1 MTRGPVLG
9 PTVRTVVA
17 VLVAAASLSACG
29 RGSDQAAGTSTSKV
43 TTTTTSTAT
52 TTSTVPTTTVPAP
65 TTTTSASPRPQT
77 LQQVV
82 DGYAAG
88 QPVPFGVVAA
98 DLATGERASRLGD
111 RKVLSASFYKLF
123 VARELVRRM
132 HEGSLDRESQ
142 AGDGSGR
149 TWGQCL
155 TDMIVVSDDPCGV
168 AGLKAVGRAAHD
180 PALAAAGFRN
190 TTLGSPQQ
198 TSAADVALF
207 FERARAGTLL
217 GPDGQAPTKEL
228 WDLLVRQQVRDR
240 FPKGLPAGTPIA
252 HKTGDRIGWAHDG
265 GIITL
270 PDGREVL
277 LVAMTGQWA
286 SPCCKA
292 ERPGPAEAR
301 AFAAIA
307 GLATAVYEHLR

>member
-1 MTRGPVLG
+1 MAPPAGR
-9 PTVRTVVA
+9 RW
-17 VLVAAASLSACG
+17 VAAVVSVSIVLAGCG
-29 RGSDQAAGTSTSKV
+29 RSTETAAPST
-43 TTTTTSTAT
+43 TAGAT
-52 TTSTVPTTTVPAP
+52 TTSTSTTVAP
-65 TTTTSASPRPQT
+65 STTTTSMPPPTTATPSASGVGPEAGT
-77 LQQVV
+77 LQEVV
-82 DGYAAG
+82 DGYAAR
-88 QPVPFGVVAA
+88 QAVPFGVVAA
-98 DLATGERASRLGD
+98 DLSTGERASRLAD

-123 VARELVRRM
+123 VARELLRRM
-132 HEGSLDRESQ
+132 YEGSLDRESQ
-142 AGDGSGR
+142 AGEGQGR

-168 AGLKAVGRAAHD
+168 AGLKMVGRGGHD
-180 PALAAAGFRN
+180 PTLATAGYRA
-190 TTLGSPQQ
+190 TTLSSPQQ

-217 GPDGQAPTKEL
+217 GPGGEAPTREL
-228 WDLLVRQQVRDR
+228 WDLLRRQQVRDR
-240 FPKGLPAGTPIA
+240 FPRGLPPGTPIA

-265 GIITL
+265 GIFTL

-292 ERPGPAEAR
+292 ERPGPAEER

-307 GLATAVYEHLR
+307 GLATAVHEHLS